1 MTTGHSIPPLRELP
15 AGRLDA
21 RKQHL
26 LAEIGREQ
34 GHATE
39 WSRLRLPGAKSKPS
53 PSRRLILVL
62 AVVAILGVLVVTP
75 AFGVRGVLLNLLG
88 RSDVPFAGA
97 PPAASVVRREFFEMS
112 SGAPKGMDPRV
123 TPDEARLAGTL
134 DFGGVKRHV
143 WVAPT
148 ENGGFCY
155 LLEGISGG
163 CSEMKTE
170 AVILDGSFFARND
183 ATTPALESLA
193 GRIYTAQAT
202 LLRVT
207 FEDGKAKVLPFI
219 YVSEPIGAGFFGYK
233 PTRAEEQPGHR
244 PLDVVVVD
252 SAGSEIGSQTIDWAH
267 EDWKLQQLRD
277 TLAKRPTLGRPTAT
291 TTEQP

>member
-112 SGAPKGMDPRV
+112 SGAPKGMAETVTRV
-123 TPDEARLAGTL
+123 CVG
-134 DFGGVKRHV
+134 
-143 WVAPT
+143 
-148 ENGGFCY
+148 
-155 LLEGISGG
+155 
-163 CSEMKTE
+163 
-170 AVILDGSFFARND
+170 
-183 ATTPALESLA
+183 
-193 GRIYTAQAT
+193 
-202 LLRVT
+202 
-207 FEDGKAKVLPFI
+207 
-219 YVSEPIGAGFFGYK
+219 
-233 PTRAEEQPGHR
+233 
-244 PLDVVVVD
+244 
-252 SAGSEIGSQTIDWAH
+252 
-267 EDWKLQQLRD
+267 
-277 TLAKRPTLGRPTAT
+277 
-291 TTEQP
+291 